1 MIHTLDTKVILSFSL
16 QRRQQI
22 TLNSRPPI
30 LRNRHNYRNEF
41 IKLSQ
46 KSVILNCAVFSRLLQ
61 TAAQSTAD
69 RKNLNRMQQKKLM
82 INGSLQNSRF
92 ALSYHC
98 LFNVK
103 KNIKRIL
110 SINISLLLLL
120 IALFSCQNKKTNTVK
135 IESNETKVYYK
146 NESIQLLMHRK
157 YDDEPATTS
166 KNQINYF
173 SKYHRKPTSYLNVN
187 TTTKNLPQ
195 SSHRKGKFIYMQ
207 RITIP

>member
-1 MIHTLDTKVILSFSL
+1 MIHTLDTKVRLPFSL
-16 QRRQQI
+16 QRKQQI
-22 TLNSRPPI
+22 NLDRIKSI
-30 LRNRHNYRNEF
+30 QRNRHNYRNEF
-41 IKLSQ
+41 INLFQ
-46 KSVILNCAVFSRLLQ
+46 KSVILNCAVFSRLLL

-69 RKNLNRMQQKKLM
+69 RKNLNRMQQKKFVR
-82 INGSLQNSRF
+82 NKSLQNSRL
-92 ALSYHC
+92 ALSYHY

-157 YDDEPATTS
+157 YDDEPTTTNI
-166 KNQINYF
+166 NQINYF
-173 SKYHRKPTSYLNVN
+173 SKYHRKPPSYLNVN
-187 TTTKNLPQ
+187 TTPKNLPQ
-195 SSHRKGKFIYMQ
+195 SNHRKGKFIYM
-207 RITIP
+207 